1 MAPALRA
8 ALPESGIS
16 SSISLVVRH
25 GPTETRLCLNV
36 LVESNG
42 CLAVKPKNTK
52 LMYAEMV
59 RVNTSVVEAQ
69 DLLIANGGDPITS
82 LI

>member
-1 MAPALRA
+1 MDAELGKERA
-8 ALPESGIS
+8 
-16 SSISLVVRH
+16 
-25 GPTETRLCLNV
+25 
-36 LVESNG
+36 VESNG

-52 LMYAEMV
+52 LTYAEMV
-59 RVNTSVVEAQ
+59 RVNTSVEAQ